1 MRPLPLIACL
11 FTAAVGG
18 GLAVHALDGR
28 AAGDRPASAPDTRAL
43 DAQAAAATSGAN
55 RLMAAAAAAAEAAV
69 PSAQAALPA
78 MAAGAA
84 PSLAPMLEGVT
95 PAVVNIYTRQVV
107 EVQSPL
113 AADPLFRRFFGIPDG
128 PQRRESQSLGSGVI
142 VDAERGYVLTNHHV
156 VDNATEVS
164 VQLHDGRT
172 VEAEFIGSDP
182 GTDVALIRIP
192 AENLRALP
200 LANSQGLRV
209 GDFVVAVGNPFGLGQ
224 TVTSGIVSA
233 VGRSGLTGLGFQ
245 DFIQTDASINPGNSG
260 GALVNLRGELVGINT
275 ASFNPRGSAAGN
287 IGLGFAIPAN
297 LAREVM
303 RQLLVYGEVKRG
315 SLGLELA
322 DLTPRFAQEL
332 GLDARVR
339 GAIVTRVYRN
349 SPGEAA
355 GLRPGDVITGI
366 NGQRVDGAQPLRNAE
381 GLLPINQPATL
392 DVRRGGQSLRLQAT
406 LREPPKQL
414 PGSDIDPRLAG
425 ATLGEMADRFRDA
438 GLVGVAV
445 ADVDPRSRAA
455 QNGLRAGDRI
465 FGVNGR
471 RVDNLAA
478 LRSALAQPPPRL
490 VVRVQRGAQQ
500 GDLELR

>member
-1 MRPLPLIACL
+1 MRPLPLFACL
-11 FTAAVGG
+11 LATAIGG
-18 GLAVHALDGR
+18 GLIARGLAPDPVPAAL
-28 AAGDRPASAPDTRAL
+28 AGPASPAAPAV
-43 DAQAAAATSGAN
+43 AAAP
-55 RLMAAAAAAAEAAV
+55 AAAPV
-69 PSAQAALPA
+69 TTQTPRSVAALPA
-78 MAAGAA
+78 L

-95 PAVVNIYTRQVV
+95 PAVVNIYTRQVI

-113 AADPLFRRFFGIPDG
+113 AADPFFRRFFGMPDG

-142 VDAERGYVLTNHHV
+142 VDAQRGYVLTNHHV

-233 VGRSGLTGLGFQ
+233 VGRSGLTGLGYQ

-297 LAREVM
+297 LAHEVM

-315 SLGLELA
+315 SLGIELV

-332 GLDARVR
+332 GLDESLR

-349 SPGEAA
+349 APGEAA
-355 GLRPGDVITGI
+355 GLRPGDVVTAI
-366 NGQRVDGAQPLRNAE
+366 NDQRVDGAQALRNAE
-381 GLLPINQPATL
+381 GLLPVNRPATL
-392 DVRRGGQSLRLQAT
+392 DVRRGAQALKLNAT
-406 LREPPKQL
+406 LREQPKQL
-414 PGSDIDPRLAG
+414 PGADIDPRLAG
-425 ATLGEMADRFRDA
+425 ATLGEVAEKFRRG
-438 GLVGVAV
+438 GLLGVAV
-445 ADVDPRSRAA
+445 ANVAANSRAG
-455 QNGLRAGDRI
+455 QNGLRPGDRI
-465 FGVNGR
+465 DGVNGR
-471 RVDNLAA
+471 RVDDRAA
-478 LRSALAQPPPRL
+478 LRSALAQPPARL
-490 VVRVQRGAQQ
+490 ILRVQ
-500 GDLELR
+500 